1 MFNEGVK
8 DKLEKLFESPEY
20 KSYIEQLAI
29 LSKERATTKQLIYN
43 DMFIVMPPNMGRNMI
58 YESLKFCDGQNMVD
72 LSNAIKSVSVELEYP
87 QPSTIES
94 EICNLKSQLKH
105 CKNYL
110 ERQNIERKLNR
121 LYKER
126 NKNERL

>member
-1 MFNEGVK
+1 MFDEETKN
-8 DKLEKLFESPEY
+8 KLEILFESPEY
-20 KSYIEQLAI
+20 KTYIEQLYR
-29 LSKERATTKQLIYN
+29 LPKECATTKQLLYN
-43 DMFIVMPPNMGRNMI
+43 YMFIVMPPNMGRNMI

-72 LSNAIKSVSVELEYP
+72 LSNAIKSVSVELEYL

-94 EICNLKSQLKH
+94 EICNLKSQLKY

-110 ERQNIERKLNR
+110 EKQNIERKLNR

-126 NKNERL
+126 NNK